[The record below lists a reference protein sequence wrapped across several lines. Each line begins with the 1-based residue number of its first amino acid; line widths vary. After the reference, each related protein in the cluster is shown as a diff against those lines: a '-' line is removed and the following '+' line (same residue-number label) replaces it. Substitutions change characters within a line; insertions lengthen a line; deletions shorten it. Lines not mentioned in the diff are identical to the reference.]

1 VTEEANR
8 QGRKRGVNGIST
20 RSAAWLAWSLAALSM
35 LMFLANVA
43 FFVLARSVRLPS
55 TLGDSVTVID
65 MLTSVPVLAFPVVGA
80 LIASGRPRNPIG
92 WICLAEGLLWTFLG
106 MIGTYGIYGL
116 AREGSVAFPVAVY
129 ALGQWL
135 WIPAVG
141 LLAIY
146 LILLFPDGRLPS
158 RRWRPLAWLS
168 GVAIVSGSV
177 GSGLSPG
184 PIAELGGVRNPY
196 GLEGQPWVANA
207 ADAILVVFLVC
218 ILASV
223 LSLILRYRRSLGE
236 RRQQIKWIA
245 FASSFVGFGFV
256 SAMASGLIVLAFAP
270 ESWGSAND
278 PPLWFDLLFSVVLV
292 SFGGVPV
299 AVGVAVLRYRLYD
312 IDLLINRALV
322 YGALSVLLAATYFG
336 GVVGLQAVVR
346 SLTGQGTTLTVVAS
360 TLAIAALFS
369 PLRRRVQG
377 FVDRSFYRRKY
388 DAAKTLEAFNSRLRE
403 ETDLDA
409 LSSDVVGVVSTTMQP
424 SHVTLWLRP
433 DPEPGDRSAAFRQF
447 GHEK

>member
-1 VTEEANR
+1 VS
-8 QGRKRGVNGIST
+8 GR
-20 RSAAWLAWSLAALSM
+20 AAPWLAWSLAALSVT
-35 LMFLANVA
+35 MFLASVA
-43 FFVLARSVRLPS
+43 LFVLARSAQLPG
-55 TLGDSVTVID
+55 TLGASVTVID
-65 MLTSVPVLAFPVVGA
+65 MLTSMPVLAFPIVGA
-80 LIASGRPRNPIG
+80 LIASRRPRNPIG
-92 WICLAEGLLWTFLG
+92 WICLADGLLWTFLS
-106 MIGTYGIYGL
+106 MIETYGIYGL
-116 AREGSVAFPVAVY
+116 AQPGSVPFPVAVY

-135 WIPAVG
+135 WVPVVG

-158 RRWRPLAWLS
+158 RRWHSLAWLS
-168 GVAIVSGSV
+168 GVAILLGSA

-184 PIAELGGVRNPY
+184 PIAGLGGVRNPY
-196 GLEGQPWVANA
+196 GLEGQLWVEDTAN
-207 ADAILVVFLVC
+207 AILVVFLVC

-245 FASSFVGFGFV
+245 FAASFVGFGFV
-256 SAMASGLIVLAFAP
+256 SAMASGLIAVAFAP
-270 ESWGSAND
+270 ESWGSANT

-292 SFGGVPV
+292 SFGGVPIV
-299 AVGVAVLRYRLYD
+299 VGVAVLRYRLYD

-322 YGALSVLLAATYFG
+322 YGALTVLLAATYFG

-346 SLTGQGTTLTVVAS
+346 SLTGQESTLAVVAS
-360 TLAIAALFS
+360 TLAIAALFN

-409 LSSDVVGVVSTTMQP
+409 LSSDVVGVVRRTMQP
-424 SHVTLWLRP
+424 AHVSLWLRS
-433 DPEPGDRSAAFRQF
+433 DPQPEDRSATLRQF
-447 GHEK
+447 GHE

>member
-1 VTEEANR
+1 MA
-8 QGRKRGVNGIST
+8 
-20 RSAAWLAWSLAALSM
+20 
-35 LMFLANVA
+35 
-43 FFVLARSVRLPS
+43 
-55 TLGDSVTVID
+55 
-65 MLTSVPVLAFPVVGA
+65 
-80 LIASGRPRNPIG
+80 
-92 WICLAEGLLWTFLG
+92 
-106 MIGTYGIYGL
+106 
-116 AREGSVAFPVAVY
+116 
-129 ALGQWL
+129 
-135 WIPAVG
+135 
-141 LLAIY
+141 
-146 LILLFPDGRLPS
+146 
-158 RRWRPLAWLS
+158 PLAWFS
-168 GVAIVSGSV
+168 GVAILLGSA

-184 PIAELGGVRNPY
+184 PIADLGGVRNPY
-196 GLEGQPWVANA
+196 GLEGQPWVADTAN
-207 ADAILVVFLVC
+207 AILVVFLVC

-245 FASSFVGFGFV
+245 FAASFAGFGFV

-270 ESWGSAND
+270 ESWGSANT

-292 SFGGVPV
+292 SFGGVPI

-322 YGALSVLLAATYFG
+322 YGALTVLLAATYFG

-346 SLTGQGTTLTVVAS
+346 SLTGQESTLAVVAS
-360 TLAIAALFS
+360 TLAIAALFN

-409 LSSDVVGVVSTTMQP
+409 LSSDVVGVVRRTMQP
-424 SHVTLWLRP
+424 AHVSLWLRS
-433 DPEPGDRSAAFRQF
+433 DPEPEDKSATLRQF
-447 GHEK
+447 GHE

>member
-1 VTEEANR
+1 MS
-8 QGRKRGVNGIST
+8 GR
-20 RSAAWLAWSLAALSM
+20 AASWLAWPLAGLSVA
-35 LMFLANVA
+35 MFLTSVA
-43 FFVLARSVRLPS
+43 LFVLARSAQLPS
-55 TLGDSVTVID
+55 TLGASVSVID
-65 MLTSVPVLAFPVVGA
+65 MLTSMPVLAFPIVGA
-80 LIASGRPRNPIG
+80 LIASRRPRNPIG
-92 WICLAEGLLWTFLG
+92 WICLADGLLWTFLG
-106 MIGTYGIYGL
+106 MIATYGIYGL
-116 AREGSVAFPVAVY
+116 ARPGSVAFPVAVY
-129 ALGQWL
+129 ALGEWL
-135 WIPAVG
+135 WVPAVG
-141 LLAIY
+141 LVAIY

-158 RRWRPLAWLS
+158 SRWRPLAWLS
-168 GVAIVSGSV
+168 GVAILLGSA

-184 PIAELGGVRNPY
+184 PIADLGGIRNPY
-196 GLEGQPWVANA
+196 GLEGQPWVADTAN
-207 ADAILVVFLVC
+207 AILVVFLVC

-245 FASSFVGFGFV
+245 FAASFVGFGFV

-270 ESWGSAND
+270 ESWGSANT

-292 SFGGVPV
+292 SFGGVPI
-299 AVGVAVLRYRLYD
+299 AVGAAVLRYRLYD

-322 YGALSVLLAATYFG
+322 YGALTVLLAATYFG

-346 SLTGQGTTLTVVAS
+346 SLTGQGSTLAVVAS

-388 DAAKTLEAFNSRLRE
+388 DAAKTLEAFNARLRE

-409 LSSDVVGVVSTTMQP
+409 LSSDVVGVVRRTMQP
-424 SHVTLWLRP
+424 AHVSLWLRP
-433 DPEPGDRSAAFRQF
+433 DPESEDRSTALRQF
-447 GHEK
+447 GHDE

>member
-1 VTEEANR
+1 
-8 QGRKRGVNGIST
+8 
-20 RSAAWLAWSLAALSM
+20 
-35 LMFLANVA
+35 MFLASVVL
-43 FFVLARSVRLPS
+43 FVLARSAQLPS
-55 TLGDSVTVID
+55 TLGASVTLID
-65 MLTSVPVLAFPVVGA
+65 MLTSMPVLAFPIVGA
-80 LIASGRPRNPIG
+80 LIASRRPRNPIG
-92 WICLAEGLLWTFLG
+92 WICLADGLLWTFLG

-116 AREGSVAFPVAVY
+116 ARSGSVAFPVAVY
-129 ALGQWL
+129 ALGEWL
-135 WIPAVG
+135 WVPAVG
-141 LLAIY
+141 LVAIY
-146 LILLFPDGRLPS
+146 LIVLFPDGRLPS

-168 GVAIVSGSV
+168 GVAILLGSAA
-177 GSGLSPG
+177 SGLSPG
-184 PIAELGGVRNPY
+184 PVADLGGVRNPY
-196 GLEGQPWVANA
+196 GLKGQPWVADA
-207 ADAILVVFLVC
+207 ANAILVVFLVC

-245 FASSFVGFGFV
+245 FAAAFVGFGFV
-256 SAMASGLIVLAFAP
+256 SAMASGLIVRAFAP
-270 ESWGSAND
+270 ESWGSANT

-322 YGALSVLLAATYFG
+322 YGALTVLLAATYFG

-346 SLTGQGTTLTVVAS
+346 SLTGQGSTLAVVAS

-409 LSSDVVGVVSTTMQP
+409 LSSDVVGVVRRTMQP
-424 SHVTLWLRP
+424 EHVSLWLRP
-433 DPEPGDRSAAFRQF
+433 DPEPEGRSAALRQF
-447 GHEK
+447 GHE